1 MVNQLEDVKGIGSE
15 TAKKFKEAGIKSV
28 EILALS
34 KPGDIAKLKIKGI
47 GKATALKFI
56 ESAGLLLK
64 EKSSEVETLKLKRDV
79 KEKPAKKAE
88 TTKKAKPKKSTNL
101 KELIKKQA
109 ECNIGLV
116 GHVDHGMI

>member
-15 TAKKFKEAGIKSV
+15 TAKKIKQAGINSV
-28 EILALS
+28 EKLASS
-34 KPGDIAKLKIKGI
+34 KPEDIVKLKIKGI

-64 EKSSEVETLKLKRDV
+64 EESSEVETLKLDV
-79 KEKPAKKAE
+79 KEKPPKKAE
-88 TTKKAKPKKSTNL
+88 TTKKVKPKKSTNL